1 MVKIYVGAAFNP
13 VEVIVDP
20 SKSVNQVFKEA
31 GVAIPAGSI
40 VTWNTRRLGDNEL
53 DKPLN
58 TLGELAE
65 DDAIIF
71 SQKLNGAK

>member
-1 MVKIYVGAAFNP
+1 MIKIYVGAAFNP

-20 SKSVNQVFKEA
+20 SKSVNQIFKEA

-40 VTWNTRRLGDNEL
+40 VTWNTRRLGDSEL
-53 DKPLN
+53 NAPLN
-58 TLGELAE
+58 TIGELEE

>member
-1 MVKIYVGAAFNP
+1 MVRIHVGAAFNP

-20 SKSVNQVFKEA
+20 SKSVNQIFREN
-31 GVAIPAGSI
+31 GVTIPAGSI
-40 VTWNTRRLGDNEL
+40 VTWNTRRLGDSEL
-53 DKPLN
+53 EAPLN
-58 TLGELAE
+58 TLGSLEE